1 MIAIIDNYDSFTY
14 NIYQEVS
21 VLSDEEVKVF
31 RNDRISVDELKKNAP
46 SRIIISPGPGYPSD
60 AGVSIAVIREF
71 AGKVPVLGVCLG
83 HQAIA
88 ESFGGKIVQA
98 AGIVHGKVENM
109 KLDGR
114 GLFRN
119 LPAEEEF
126 TRYHSL
132 AAERASLPDCLEIT
146 AESSDGEI
154 MGLRH
159 REYVIEGVQFH
170 PESIGCVEQGREIFR
185 NFLRYKREPLE
196 KTIILEKL
204 QSRKSLSLEEAADFM
219 DELTEGALNPVFT
232 SAVLSLMNSRQVTA
246 EEIAGFAGVLKRKQS
261 RVDGGRGL
269 LDTCGTGGD
278 GRHTFN
284 ISSLSAVI
292 AAACGARVAK
302 HGNRAVS
309 SKSGST
315 EFYSALG
322 INFDISPAQAA
333 GLLKD
338 EGFAYLAAPFYHGAM
353 AHAAPVRKELGIRTV
368 MNLLG
373 PLVNPA
379 ETDYQLIGVYSK
391 DLCPVMARA
400 AKMLGVKRV
409 MTVSSEDGLDEL
421 SPAAATRIFL
431 IDGEGNESDTVFNPA
446 EAGFSGFS
454 TEDLRGGSPAENAA
468 EAGRIL
474 AGGGSPALRAACIL
488 NAGAALMA
496 AGLAASIPGGCREA
510 AEAVDSGR
518 AADKLQSIIRK
529 TSQLGLKNAG

>member
-1 MIAIIDNYDSFTY
+1 VIAIIDNYDSFTY
-14 NIYQEVS
+14 NIYQEIS
-21 VLSDEEVKVF
+21 VLTDETVRVF
-31 RNDRISVDELKKNAP
+31 RNDKITVEELVKISP
-46 SRIIISPGPGYPSD
+46 SRIIISPGPGFPAD
-60 AGVSIAVIREF
+60 AGISIRVIREF
-71 AGKVPVLGVCLG
+71 AGKVPILGVCLG

-98 AGIVHGKVENM
+98 AGIVHGKVE
-109 KLDGR
+109 KITLDGR

-119 LPAEEEF
+119 LPAEAEF

-132 AAERASLPDCLEIT
+132 AAERASLPDFLEVT
-146 AESSDGEI
+146 AESGDGEI
-154 MGLRH
+154 MGIRH

-170 PESIGCVEQGREIFR
+170 PESIGCVAQGREIFR

-196 KTIILEKL
+196 KTSILEKL
-204 QSRKSLSLEEAADFM
+204 QARESLSLEDASDFM
-219 DELTEGALNPVFT
+219 DELTEGALSPVFT
-232 SAVLSLMNSRQVTA
+232 SAVLSLMTSRQVTA
-246 EEIAGFAGVLKRKQS
+246 KEIAGFAGVLKRKKS

-284 ISSLSAVI
+284 ISSLSAII
-292 AAACGARVAK
+292 ASACGARVAK

-322 INFDISPAQAA
+322 IDFNISPQQAA
-333 GLLKD
+333 ELLKT
-338 EGFAYLAAPFYHGAM
+338 EGFAYLAAPIYHGAM

-421 SPAAATRIFL
+421 SPAAATRVFL
-431 IDGEGNESDTVFNPA
+431 IDEQGNESDTVFDPA
-446 EAGFSGFS
+446 EAGFSGFK
-454 TEDLRGGSPAENAA
+454 TEELRGGSGAENAA
-468 EAGRIL
+468 EAERIL

-488 NAGAALMA
+488 NAGAALTA
-496 AGLAASIPGGCREA
+496 AGLADSIPGGCRTA
-510 AEAVDSGR
+510 AEAIDSGR
-518 AADKLQSIIRK
+518 AAERLQSIVRK
-529 TSQLGLKNAG
+529 TSQPGLKNAG